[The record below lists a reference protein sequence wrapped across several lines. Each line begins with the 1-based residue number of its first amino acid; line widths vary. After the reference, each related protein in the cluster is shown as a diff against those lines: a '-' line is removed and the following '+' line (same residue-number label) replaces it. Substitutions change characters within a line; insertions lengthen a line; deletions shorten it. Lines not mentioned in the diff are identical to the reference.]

1 MYLQEVTCQHELKV
15 VWKPTKRKLNTLKLP
30 NDIHILYIEV
40 TISQANINK
49 RTIKMLRHESRG
61 HLWEKKWKRLR
72 EQSLFLNAIC
82 GVNHANNAHT
92 MSIKDMGKK
101 TQRNPGPGSGE
112 AMVPLYLNSY
122 VEDIAKKRPKL
133 DVSPRQLYL
142 KTQLLRMPLPILW
155 FHLGEG
161 NPTSALLSSLGSSS
175 SSNFNTLL
183 RQFPLASKFGSAPLA
198 LFLCCWLTH
207 VSQKFSTGSTLL
219 HS

>member
-1 MYLQEVTCQHELKV
+1 MNPEAIFGKKSENVYGNNLFSWMPSVGLTMPIM
-15 VWKPTKRKLNTLKLP
+15 PTPWASKTW
-30 NDIHILYIEV
+30 V
-40 TISQANINK
+40 
-49 RTIKMLRHESRG
+49 
-61 HLWEKKWKRLR
+61 
-72 EQSLFLNAIC
+72 
-82 GVNHANNAHT
+82 
-92 MSIKDMGKK
+92 K

-133 DVSPRQLYL
+133 DLSPRQLYM
-142 KTQLLRMPLPILW
+142 KTQLLLMPLPTLW

-207 VSQKFSTGSTLL
+207 VSQKFSRGSTLL